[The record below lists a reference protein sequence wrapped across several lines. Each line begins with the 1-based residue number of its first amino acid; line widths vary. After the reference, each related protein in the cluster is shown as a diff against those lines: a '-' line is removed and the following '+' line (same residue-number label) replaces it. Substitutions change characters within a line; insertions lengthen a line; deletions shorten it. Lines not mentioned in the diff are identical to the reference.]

1 MTNFID
7 YVKIYCRSGK
17 GGAGSLHFHRAK
29 YVPKGGP
36 DGGDGGRGGH
46 LILRGNRH
54 LWTLLHLKYQK
65 HIMATDGGHGGE
77 SRSFGKDG
85 QDKIIEVPCGTVVYD
100 GDTGE
105 FLCEVKEDGQEIV
118 LLKGGR
124 GGLGNWHFRTA
135 TNQAPRYAQPG
146 EPCEEKNIIL
156 QLKVLA
162 DVGLVGFPNAGK
174 STLLSVVSAAK
185 PEIADYPFTTLTPQL
200 GIVSY
205 RDEQSFCMADIP
217 GIIEGA
223 AEGKGLGLRFLRHIE
238 RNAVLLF
245 LVPASTYDREGGI
258 GTPDAILREYEILL
272 NELRK
277 YNPEL
282 LSKARVL
289 GVSKCD
295 TVDSET
301 IENLRKY
308 FAEHPIDNPE
318 APETTDEWGN
328 HTATVQ
334 VCFFS
339 SVAHQGLDELKD
351 ALWAELIKECNQVI
365 DISHAPIDVVHI
377 ERDEPEA
384 EDDEPHTIYMNE
396 VDEEWDL
403 DKYKG
408 IGWDQ

>member
-1 MTNFID
+1 MSSSSFID

-17 GGAGSLHFHRAK
+17 GGPGSMHFHRAK

-46 LILRGNRH
+46 IILRGNRN

-65 HIMATDGGHGGE
+65 HIFATDGGKCGA

-85 QDKIIEVPCGTVVYD
+85 EDKIIEVPCGTVVYN

-105 FLCEVKEDGQEIV
+105 WMCEIKEHGEEII
-118 LLKGGR
+118 LFRGGK

-146 EPCEEKNIIL
+146 EPCMEANVIL

-205 RDEQSFCMADIP
+205 RDNQSFCMADIP

-223 AEGKGLGLRFLRHIE
+223 AEGRGLGLRFLRHIE

-245 LVPASTYDREGGI
+245 MVPVITEDIRK
-258 GTPDAILREYEILL
+258 EYEILL
-272 NELRK
+272 SELEK
-277 YNPEL
+277 YNPQL
-282 LSKARVL
+282 LTKARIL
-289 GVSKCD
+289 AISKCD
-295 TVDSET
+295 IAD
-301 IENLRKY
+301 
-308 FAEHPIDNPE
+308 PE
-318 APETTDEWGN
+318 MDLDKLVKQLSADLQIPVIT
-328 HTATVQ
+328 
-334 VCFFS
+334 FS
-339 SVAHQGLDELKD
+339 SASGMGITELKD
-351 ALWAELIKECNQVI
+351 MLWEELNKEQNQVI
-365 DISHAPIDVVHI
+365 EISHSPIDVRVI
-377 ERDEPEA
+377 ERAEDDDE
-384 EDDEPHTIYMNE
+384 EDDEPHTIYLNE
-396 VDEEWDL
+396 VEEEWDL
-403 DKYKG
+403 DKYRG
-408 IGWDQ
+408 IGWDTQDDF

>member
-1 MTNFID
+1 MPSSNFID

-17 GGAGSLHFHRAK
+17 GGAGSMHFHRAK
-29 YVPKGGP
+29 YLPKGGP
-36 DGGDGGRGGH
+36 DGGDGGKGGSI
-46 LILRGNRH
+46 ILRGNRN

-65 HIMATDGGHGGE
+65 HIMATDGGKGGD

-85 QDKIIEVPCGTVVYD
+85 EDRVIEVPCGTVVYD

-105 FLCEVKEDGQEIV
+105 FICEVRDHNERVV

-146 EPCEEKNIIL
+146 EPAQERNVIL

-205 RDEQSFCMADIP
+205 RDGQSFCMADIP

-245 LVPASTYDREGGI
+245 MVPATAEDI
-258 GTPDAILREYEILL
+258 AAEYYILL
-272 NELRK
+272 HELEK

-282 LSKARVL
+282 LTKARIL
-289 GVSKCD
+289 AISKCD
-295 TVDSET
+295 LLEDTPDAQRSTLNAQLSEELG
-301 IENLRKY
+301 IPVVHIS
-308 FAEHPIDNPE
+308 A
-318 APETTDEWGN
+318 
-328 HTATVQ
+328 V
-334 VCFFS
+334 S
-339 SVAHQGLDELKD
+339 GLGISELKD
-351 ALWAELIKECNQVI
+351 MLWVELNKEQNQVI
-365 DISHAPIDVVHI
+365 EISHAPIDI
-377 ERDEPEA
+377 AMREEA
-384 EDDEPHTIYMNE
+384 ESDVATEDDDEQQTIYLNE
-396 VDEEWDL
+396 VEEEWDL
-403 DKYKG
+403 NKYKG
-408 IGWDQ
+408 IGWDE

>member
-1 MTNFID
+1 MPSGNFID

-17 GGAGSLHFHRAK
+17 GGAGCMHLHRAK

-46 LILRGNRH
+46 IILQGNRN

-65 HIMATDGGHGGE
+65 HILATDGGRGGE

-85 QDKIIEVPCGTVVYD
+85 EDKIIEVPCGTVVYD

-105 FLCEVKEDGQEIV
+105 FLTEVKEHDQRIV

-135 TNQAPRYAQPG
+135 TNQTPRYAQPG
-146 EPCEEKNIIL
+146 GPCQERNIIL

-185 PEIADYPFTTLTPQL
+185 PEIAAYPFTTLVPQL

-205 RDEQSFCMADIP
+205 RDGQSFCMADIP

-223 AEGKGLGLRFLRHIE
+223 SEGKGLGLRFLRHIE

-245 LVPASTYDREGGI
+245 MVPATTENI
-258 GTPDAILREYEILL
+258 EKEYKILL
-272 NELRK
+272 SELEK
-277 YNPEL
+277 YNPQL
-282 LSKARVL
+282 LTKARIL
-289 GVSKCD
+289 AISKCD
-295 TVDSET
+295 TLDDKALAKLQTKANKLAEKLG
-301 IENLRKY
+301 IEIKL
-308 FAEHPIDNPE
+308 I
-318 APETTDEWGN
+318 
-328 HTATVQ
+328 
-334 VCFFS
+334 S
-339 SVAHQGLDELKD
+339 SISGFGINELKD
-351 ALWAELIKECNQVI
+351 ALWTELNKEQNQVI
-365 DISHAPIDVVHI
+365 EISHAPIEVTVR
-377 ERDEPEA
+377 E
-384 EDDEPHTIYMNE
+384 EDDSSSRSRDAAETQTETIYLNE
-396 VDEEWDL
+396 VEEEWDL
-403 DKYKG
+403 NKYRG
-408 IGWDQ
+408 IGWDDQD